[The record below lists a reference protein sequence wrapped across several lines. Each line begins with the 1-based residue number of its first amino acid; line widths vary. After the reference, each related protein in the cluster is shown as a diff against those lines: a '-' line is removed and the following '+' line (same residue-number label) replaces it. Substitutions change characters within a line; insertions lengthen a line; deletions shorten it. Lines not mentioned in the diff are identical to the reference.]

1 MLTTKWLIQASFIIL
16 IGSSL
21 VLRRPGSVN
30 RRSPRIDATAHRR
43 APREG
48 EQSDDAKPRFD
59 TFVVVQNPVLFFPDV
74 SVFLISSP

>member
-1 MLTTKWLIQASFIIL
+1 MLTTKWLICQASFIIL

-59 TFVVVQNPVLFFPDV
+59 LCRSKLRYF
-74 SVFLISSP
+74 